1 MVDFHSESIDRLFK
15 VILNLKT
22 VDDCYDF
29 FEDVCTIKEIQNMT
43 NTQILAQIR
52 ELNEY
57 EALLEEVKA
66 AADAIKDSI
75 KAEMEARD
83 TEELTV
89 GMYTVRWTSV
99 LSNRF
104 DTVNFKRDYAEVY
117 KAYQRQIYSKRFTV
131 SC

>member
-1 MVDFHSESIDRLFK
+1 MQKAIDYTSLVMYTIVVK
-15 VILNLKT
+15 
-22 VDDCYDF
+22 
-29 FEDVCTIKEIQNMT
+29 IKEIQNMT

-104 DTVNFKRDYAEVY
+104 DTVNFKKSYGEIY
-117 KAYQRQIYSKRFTV
+117 KAYTKQVYSKRFTV